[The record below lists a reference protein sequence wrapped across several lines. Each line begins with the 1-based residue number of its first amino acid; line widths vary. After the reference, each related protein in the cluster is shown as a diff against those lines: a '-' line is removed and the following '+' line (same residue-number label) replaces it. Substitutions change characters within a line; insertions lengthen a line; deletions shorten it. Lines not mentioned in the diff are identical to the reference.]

1 MVGQKKKRYLLPPDI
16 DRRCHEGMCFMGCML
31 SENLVCKHVRAT
43 KTFFFNLN
51 TSIPNG
57 LTIVDATADAQDPEL
72 SVDSV
77 EVLENDLTVDETQG
91 CAGTQLEGGRAVLVV
106 LSGGTVSDE
115 ETIVTVNWVDSEGG
129 EDSRDGRFLI
139 VGAAAA

>member
-1 MVGQKKKRYLLPPDI
+1 MN
-16 DRRCHEGMCFMGCML
+16 CAS

-51 TSIPNG
+51 NVIPNG
-57 LTIVDATADAQDPEL
+57 VTIVDATADTTDDEL
-72 SVDSV
+72 TVESV
-77 EVLENDLTVDETQG
+77 EVLETDLTVDETQG

-115 ETIVTVNWVDSEGG
+115 ETIVTVNWTDSEGG

-139 VGAAAA
+139 VGTAAAV

>member
-1 MVGQKKKRYLLPPDI
+1 MVDDFPSCI
-16 DRRCHEGMCFMGCML
+16 N
-31 SENLVCKHVRAT
+31 STNVVCKHVRAT
-43 KTFFFNLN
+43 KTFYFNLN
-51 TSIPNG
+51 NSIPNG
-57 LTIVDATADAQDPEL
+57 LTIADATVDTLDPDL
-72 SVDSV
+72 QV
-77 EVLENDLTVDETQG
+77 ESWEILENDLTVDETQG

-115 ETIVTVNWVDSEGG
+115 EVIVTVNWTDSEGG